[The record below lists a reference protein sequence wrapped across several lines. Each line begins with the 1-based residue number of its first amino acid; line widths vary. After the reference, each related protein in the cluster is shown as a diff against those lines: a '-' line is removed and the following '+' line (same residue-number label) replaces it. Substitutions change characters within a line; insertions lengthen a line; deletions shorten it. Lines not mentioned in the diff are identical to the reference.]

1 MVNSIS
7 ERCETAKY
15 IVEGERRLSG
25 EVKTQGAKN
34 SALPILAATILTGD
48 ICVIENCPRLS
59 DIEAA
64 ADILRYLGCKVE
76 MDGNVMTVDSRELT
90 GCSIPDNLMREMR
103 SSIVF
108 LGAIAARCKQASL
121 SLPGGCELG
130 PRPIDLHLAALRK
143 MGVEINEEYGFL
155 NCKVK
160 GRIRGSNINL
170 SIPSVGAT
178 ENIMIAGALAEGIT
192 VINNA
197 AMEPEIVDL
206 ANFLCSCGADI
217 RGAGESRIIID
228 GRERLHGASH
238 RVMPDRIAAATYMAA
253 AAITEGDITLTNAD
267 PKSMG
272 AVIPEFIEAGCKLEY
287 NDDTIR
293 LKGDGRL
300 RAFKNVRTMPYPGF
314 PTDALAPL
322 MALATV
328 AKGNSMF
335 VETIFEN
342 RYRHVGELRRLGANI
357 KVEGKIAVV
366 EGVERLTGAAVRCTD
381 LRGGAALV
389 LAALAAKGK
398 SEIYEISH
406 IERGYEEFDKVIGS
420 LGGKITRG

>member
-1 MVNSIS
+1 VNNVS
-7 ERCETAKY
+7 ERSEAAKY
-15 IVEGERRLSG
+15 IVEGERRLCG
-25 EVKTQGAKN
+25 EVKIQGAKN

-48 ICVIENCPRLS
+48 VCVIENCPRLS

-64 ADILRYLGCKVE
+64 ADILEYLGCKVK
-76 MDGNVMTVDSRELT
+76 MNGNVMTVDSRALT

-108 LGAIAARCKQASL
+108 LGAIAARCKQARL

-130 PRPIDLHLAALRK
+130 PRPIDLHLSALRK

-155 NCKVK
+155 NCEVK
-160 GRIRGSNINL
+160 GKIRGSSINL

-178 ENIMIAGALAEGIT
+178 ENIMIAGALASGVT

-206 ANFLCSCGADI
+206 ANFLISCGAEI
-217 RGAGESRIIID
+217 RGAGESCIIIE
-228 GRERLHGASH
+228 GKERLHGAVH
-238 RVMPDRIAAATYMAA
+238 KVMSDRIVAATYMAA
-253 AAITEGDITLTNAD
+253 AAITSGDITLTD
-267 PKSMG
+267 TDSKSLG
-272 AVIPEFIEAGCKLEY
+272 AVIPEFIEAGCQIETT
-287 NDDTIR
+287 DSVIR
-293 LKGDGRL
+293 LRADGRVK
-300 RAFKNVRTMPYPGF
+300 AFKNVRTMPYPGF
-314 PTDALAPL
+314 PTDAQAPL

-342 RYRHVGELRRLGANI
+342 RYRHVGELRRLGASI

-389 LAALAAKGK
+389 IAALAANGK

-406 IERGYEEFDKVIGS
+406 IERGYEDFDKVIGS
-420 LGGKITRG
+420 LGGKIIRG